1 MIPMPFH
8 SRTIGSSADGTVET
22 HDGSHVLRF
31 ERYLPHS
38 IEQVWAAITEPEQL
52 VSWLAEIDLSLG
64 GHVRLRWLNAD
75 EQGNRAVMNA
85 TITQLEPPR
94 LLEYAGD
101 IHGTLRF
108 ELREEASG
116 CILTFSST
124 LPASN
129 AGLPLQL
136 AGWHTHLDFLAEALN
151 GQAVDW
157 PHWPIDRWTRHYE
170 RYTQKRRAKQEGDH
184 SSQKGNL

>member
-1 MIPMPFH
+1 MRAPDHGHLLCDWRTPFH
-8 SRTIGSSADGTVET
+8 IDYSHIGGWSILSWRNYTSA
-22 HDGSHVLRF
+22 L
-31 ERYLPHS
+31 
-38 IEQVWAAITEPEQL
+38 I
-52 VSWLAEIDLSLG
+52 
-64 GHVRLRWLNAD
+64 
-75 EQGNRAVMNA
+75 
-85 TITQLEPPR
+85 
-94 LLEYAGD
+94 
-101 IHGTLRF
+101 
-108 ELREEASG
+108 
-116 CILTFSST
+116 ILTFSST